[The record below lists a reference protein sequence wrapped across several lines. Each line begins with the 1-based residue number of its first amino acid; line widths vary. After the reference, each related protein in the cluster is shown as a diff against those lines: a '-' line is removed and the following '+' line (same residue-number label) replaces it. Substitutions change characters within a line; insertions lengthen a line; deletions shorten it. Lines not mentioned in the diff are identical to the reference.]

1 VIAHARRGTTARDQY
16 CQAAGAAET
25 SAPLVNSGA
34 RALLFLKLRRG
45 RQIKTPAVRD
55 QLGLSQGPNLQAQA
69 PGVVGAHSLMFADP
83 ACRDCDERHSL
94 C

>member
-1 VIAHARRGTTARDQY
+1 M
-16 CQAAGAAET
+16 
-25 SAPLVNSGA
+25 NSGA
-34 RALLFLKLRRG
+34 RALLFLKFRRG

-55 QLGLSQGPNLQAQA
+55 QLGLSQGPNLQARA
-69 PGVVGAHSLMFADP
+69 PGVAGAYGSIIADP